1 MNPDASTR
9 VRELMMAALDG
20 EIDASERAE
29 LERLTAGDPILREEW
44 ERLVRVKEATSI
56 MAMKEPSPEIWDR
69 YWMSVYNRTERK
81 VAWLL
86 VGAGAVVLLA
96 FWLWHAVP
104 ILAERLF
111 NATDVPVV
119 VRAGVAAVL
128 TGGVLLIVSVVREQ
142 LSMRKTDTYDKGV
155 ER

>member
-9 VRELMMAALDG
+9 VRDLMMAALDD
-20 EIDASERAE
+20 EIDAAERAE
-29 LERLTAGDPILREEW
+29 LERLTAADPILREEW
-44 ERLVRVKEATSI
+44 ERLAHLKEATST
-56 MAMKEPSPEIWDR
+56 MAMKEPAPEIWDR
-69 YWMSVYNRTERK
+69 YWMSVYNRAERK

-96 FWLWHAVP
+96 FWLWHTVP

-142 LSMRKTDTYDKGV
+142 LSMRRTDTYNKGV
-155 ER
+155 DR